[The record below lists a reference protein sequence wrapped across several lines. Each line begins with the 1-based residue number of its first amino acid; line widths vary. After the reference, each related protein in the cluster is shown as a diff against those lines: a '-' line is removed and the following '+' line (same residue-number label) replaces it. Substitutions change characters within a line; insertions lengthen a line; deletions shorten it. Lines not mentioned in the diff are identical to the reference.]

1 MTGLKPA
8 ILALV
13 LLLSAGTA
21 LGATALGPRLG
32 LVEEGDEFF
41 LGVQG
46 EFGPAFGPAIL
57 APSLDFRIG
66 DGPPTI
72 LNVDLRLYP
81 VLLPETG
88 VRVYGALGPSWQFS
102 QDDELGLSLAAGLH
116 IPMKGLR
123 RYNLE
128 YRWGSGGIPESK
140 IALAV
145 LFGI

>member
-1 MTGLKPA
+1 MNGFKSAL
-8 ILALV
+8 LALV
-13 LLLSAGTA
+13 LVLLAGTTLA
-21 LGATALGPRLG
+21 DTALGPRLG
-32 LVEEGDEFF
+32 LVEEGTEFF

-57 APSLDFRIG
+57 APSLDFQVG

-72 LNVDLRLYP
+72 LNVDFRLYP
-81 VLLPETG
+81 VFLPETG
-88 VRVYGALGPSWQFS
+88 VRVYGAIGPAWQFS
-102 QDDELGLSLAAGLH
+102 GEDDLGLSLAAGLH

-145 LFGI
+145 LFGL